1 MIWDINSTAS
11 VEVDRTS
18 RHSFSE
24 SPCLKPFAE
33 LGMSKLSKIMS
44 KLISAWLIQIESKLV
59 INIDSF
65 SPCLLQILCNV
76 IICSGS
82 TLKYKEQNYF
92 PGVNKP
98 HFVKGIEYGTV
109 YKKHSKLHKKYVHKK
124 EYGSFHEI
132 VNLKNSRNEIVFDR
146 LWYPCP
152 SYCSPP

>member
-1 MIWDINSTAS
+1 
-11 VEVDRTS
+11 
-18 RHSFSE
+18 
-24 SPCLKPFAE
+24 
-33 LGMSKLSKIMS
+33 MSKLSKIMS

-92 PGVNKP
+92 PGVNIL

-109 YKKHSKLHKKYVHKK
+109 YKKH
-124 EYGSFHEI
+124 
-132 VNLKNSRNEIVFDR
+132 
-146 LWYPCP
+146 
-152 SYCSPP
+152 